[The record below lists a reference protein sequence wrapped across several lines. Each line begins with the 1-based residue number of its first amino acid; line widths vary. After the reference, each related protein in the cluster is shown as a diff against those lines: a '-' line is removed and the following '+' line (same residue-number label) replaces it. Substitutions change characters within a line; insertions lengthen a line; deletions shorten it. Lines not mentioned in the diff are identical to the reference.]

1 MGYKIEDQLHQID
14 EEIGCRVSK
23 LSRSLLW
30 RSPNLERERQLGHER
45 IYQESFRTILVRLF
59 QIARQ

>member
-1 MGYKIEDQLHQID
+1 MGYKMEDQSHQID

-23 LSRSLLW
+23 LGRSLLG

-45 IYQESFRTILVRLF
+45 IYQNSFMPIVAYNEKLF
-59 QIARQ
+59 